1 MYQIKR
7 IVLLVT
13 LVCGLSACSKH
24 QQISNDI
31 DAYTERLSAFTGIS
45 VSKPQIN
52 ASLMAPKKSELQKPV
67 EQVSINLREFY
78 AFKQCALNQLI
89 AERNTALGK
98 MQQPSSRYI
107 YERELINELAAC
119 RRVLEASEQ
128 NEDEKSQL
136 IAKLSEWQ
144 ELKERALPA
153 VWANF
158 ISQSDEI
165 YSSMT
170 QAQDFIAAAPS
181 DNFQA
186 TRQAW
191 QFLATSFESQTL
203 NSTALENHLKE
214 LENARLLARMWRT
227 QSYISAQLDA
237 VSPLLEEYLTQ
248 NQCSD
253 RKQEDDIKI
262 MTNIFS
268 IFFADKIQALA
279 AELNKY
285 HYQLSPLLEQLV
297 STSFLPKAL
306 SDYIQLQIG
315 TNHEQ
320 YKQSMQRHIKL
331 WQEIF
336 ARCA

>member
-1 MYQIKR
+1 ME
-7 IVLLVT
+7 
-13 LVCGLSACSKH
+13 
-24 QQISNDI
+24 
-31 DAYTERLSAFTGIS
+31 AYTDRLSTFTGIS
-45 VSKPQIN
+45 VNKPQID

-78 AFKQCALNQLI
+78 AYKQCALNQLI

-98 MQQPSSRYI
+98 MQQPSSRYL
-107 YERELINELAAC
+107 YERSLIDELAAC
-119 RRVLEASEQ
+119 RVVLEASEQ
-128 NEDEKSQL
+128 SADEKSKL

-144 ELKERALPA
+144 SVKERTLPA

-203 NSTALENHLKE
+203 NSTTLENHLKE
-214 LENARLLARMWRT
+214 LENARLLARMRRT

-237 VSPLLEEYLTQ
+237 TSPLLEEYLQQ

-253 RKQEDDIKI
+253 RKQEEDIKV
-262 MTNIFS
+262 MRNIFS
-268 IFFADKIQALA
+268 LLFADKIQPLA

-297 STSFLPKAL
+297 STSFLPGAL
-306 SDYIQLQIG
+306 NDYIQLQLGIK
-315 TNHEQ
+315 HER

-336 ARCA
+336 ARCG